1 VVFGKSGGFAASLNV
16 SALNGSNGF
25 RVVGFDNFDLA
36 GTSVASAGDVNG
48 DGFADMIIGCDG
60 AGANGAGSGS
70 SYVVFGKS
78 GGFGS
83 SVNLSVLD
91 GINAF
96 RLDGA
101 AVNDASGHS
110 VASAGDVNGDG
121 YADLIVGASGVE
133 HNSYDSGAGYVVFG
147 KAGGFAS
154 SVNPAALNG
163 TNGFGIYGVTAYDFA
178 GYSVSGAG
186 DVNGDGFADLIIGAW
201 GADTNGASSGASYV
215 VFGKSAGFAANLE
228 LSTLDGSNGFRLEG
242 GDAFDQSG
250 RAVAA
255 AGDVNGDGFADL
267 IVGAFTA
274 RSDSS
279 GASYVVFGK
288 AGGFASSLNLAT
300 LNGSNGTVLNGVAP
314 IDNSGSAVASAGDVD
329 GDGFA
334 DVIVG
339 APGSYNGSST
349 GYSYVYLSPATG
361 GATYRGTSLA
371 ETLRGTPSNDVMNG
385 YGRNDVLYGNA
396 GHDSIDGGT
405 GNDTITGGAGN
416 DTLEGGAGTDTAN
429 FTGTAAQSRFGQRDG
444 VTIISGADGVDQLT
458 NIELVKFG
466 TAAAVTLASV
476 GAQME
481 ELMLTASGG
490 VNRYV
495 LADLYSGP
503 VGGVVYQWLG
513 SAAGDVALGTTKSD
527 FINLLGGDDAVD
539 GGAGNDIIDGGGGSN
554 FLTGGAGVDTFFIDG
569 RGGTTTWSTITDWQ
583 VGEQLSIWG
592 WKPGVSQVI
601 WVDSAGAV
609 GYQGV
614 TMFGDLDGNGSFD
627 TSVTWSGRTHA
638 DLPTPVEFANPALLW
653 FV

>member
-1 VVFGKSGGFAASLNV
+1 VFGRSGGFARDLNLAALNGSNGFRLEGVSAGDNLGSSVASAGDVNGDGFADLIVGAPWSDANGLDSGASYVVFGKSGGFAASLNV

-36 GTSVASAGDVNG
+36 GTSVAS
-48 DGFADMIIGCDG
+48 
-60 AGANGAGSGS
+60 
-70 SYVVFGKS
+70 
-78 GGFGS
+78 
-83 SVNLSVLD
+83 
-91 GINAF
+91 
-96 RLDGA
+96 
-101 AVNDASGHS
+101 
-110 VASAGDVNGDG
+110 
-121 YADLIVGASGVE
+121 
-133 HNSYDSGAGYVVFG
+133 
-147 KAGGFAS
+147 
-154 SVNPAALNG
+154 
-163 TNGFGIYGVTAYDFA
+163 
-178 GYSVSGAG
+178 AG

-314 IDNSGSAVASAGDVD
+314 IDNSGSTVASAGDVD

-405 GNDTITGGAGN
+405 GN
-416 DTLEGGAGTDTAN
+416 DTAN